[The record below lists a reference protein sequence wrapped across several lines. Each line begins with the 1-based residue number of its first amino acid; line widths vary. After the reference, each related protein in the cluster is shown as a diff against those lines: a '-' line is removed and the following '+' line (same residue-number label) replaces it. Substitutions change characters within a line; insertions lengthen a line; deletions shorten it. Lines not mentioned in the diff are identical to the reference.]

1 MNFQIMLTQTE
12 PGIPRHETQ
21 DYHPPLH
28 KTALKSLLPYQVN
41 SVNITESNFQ
51 KQHREQCS

>member
-1 MNFQIMLTQTE
+1 MLTQTE

-41 SVNITESNFQ
+41 SVNITESKFQ
-51 KQHREQCS
+51 KQHREQCP